1 VSLATWTAVAILGG
15 GGAVL
20 RFLVDGRVTAV
31 TGRTFPFGTL
41 AVNLSGALLLGVLVG
56 ATVDGDAY
64 VLAGTATL
72 GSYTTFSTW
81 MYETQRLVE
90 EGRGRS
96 GALNLAVSLL
106 LGLGAAAVGRLVGGR
121 L

>member
-1 VSLATWTAVAILGG
+1 VSAAAWVGVALLGG
-15 GGAVL
+15 AGAVL
-20 RFLVDGRVTAV
+20 RFLVDAGVASA

-41 AVNLSGALLLGVLVG
+41 LVNVSGSLVLGALVG
-56 ATVDGDAY
+56 ATVEGDAY
-64 VLAGTATL
+64 ALAGAATI

-90 EGRGRS
+90 DDSLPGA
-96 GALNLAVSLL
+96 ALNLFLSLG
-106 LGLGAAAVGRLVGGR
+106 LGLGAAALGRLVGGQ

>member
-1 VSLATWTAVAILGG
+1 VTVVTWIGVTVV
-15 GGAVL
+15 GGAGAL
-20 RFLVDGRVTAV
+20 ARFLVDTRVAASA
-31 TGRTFPFGTL
+31 GRTFPFGTL
-41 AVNLSGALLLGVLVG
+41 AVNLSGSFALGVLVG
-56 ATVDGDAY
+56 AALGGNAY

-90 EGRGRS
+90 DGQFRS
-96 GALNLAVSLL
+96 ALGNVAVNAAA
-106 LGLGAAAVGRLVGGR
+106 GLGAAALGRAIGEL